1 MCAHMTPAQAAQRA
15 GVSRW
20 TIMRAIKMDVAAGD
34 EQKLSARRDNRNHWQ
49 IEPDDLD
56 AWRAHCAHSARA
68 HDDAQANAPVST
80 LSETEIEELSRLRV
94 EAGMLRERAEAAEL
108 DRDAWREDAGA
119 WKRQAEALTGELTTR
134 RRRWWSRR

>member
-1 MCAHMTPAQAAQRA
+1 MTPAQAAERA

-20 TIMRAIKMDVAAGD
+20 TIMRAIKIGVSAGN
-34 EQKLSARRDNRNHWQ
+34 ERKLPARRDNRNRWQ

-56 AWRAHCAHSARA
+56 RWAAHCAHSVRA
-68 HDDAQANAPVST
+68 QDDAQPAAPVGT
-80 LSETEIEELSRLRV
+80 PLEAEVEELSRLRV
-94 EAGMLRERAEAAEL
+94 EAGMLRERAETAER

-119 WKRQAEALTGELTTR
+119 WKRQAEALMGDLATR